1 MSRIEFEPAVMAGAV
16 AAVFGVAGVA
26 ATRRQSTTIAAG
38 IAAGVAL
45 VQAVITRSLV
55 SPVTSVENARNEGA
69 AQMLDAVA
77 ESRLDPDLWEAIRAV
92 PAATYADGDYPDHL
106 DPSDPHGKEQV
117 TS

>member
-1 MSRIEFEPAVMAGAV
+1 MSRIHFEPAVMIGAV

-45 VQAVITRSLV
+45 VQAFVTRSLV
-55 SPVTSVENARNEGA
+55 SPVASVEDARNEGA

-77 ESRLDPDLWEAIRAV
+77 ESRLDADLWEAIRAV
-92 PAATYADGDYPDHL
+92 PAAAYTEDDRPDRL
-106 DPSDPHGKEQV
+106 DPSDPHGREQV
-117 TS
+117 RS